1 MWLEREAHIL
11 GRLASS
17 SDGSRHALRNL
28 EFFNIPRDSGDVI
41 VLLLGH
47 PALRLLGRYLPPT
60 KINDLLLPDLSRT
73 GFARWRWGFDIMD
86 LASFLEFAIQATHR
100 IRAFSPLHTPKPTGR
115 CPNATRPLRCR
126 TVSRLLTYTRSLAP
140 NRTSDGVVGSTQVW
154 SLSGASDRHAQH
166 IVRLLPS
173 PHLRSRRKP
182 PPSRLGSP
190 AILFALWPTPSTPV
204 DVTTIESRVYM
215 HRTIE
220 TIRDAET
227 TLVKLLAKSK
237 GKEA

>member
-60 KINDLLLPDLSRT
+60 KINDLLLPDLSR
-73 GFARWRWGFDIMD
+73 ARPPSSHGDVYMMEISEEPGLLDGVGGFDIMD

-100 IRAFSPLHTPKPTGR
+100 IRAFSPLHTPNRLVAVERDTSASLS
-115 CPNATRPLRCR
+115 N
-126 TVSRLLTYTRSLAP
+126 VSRLLTYTRSLAP

-190 AILFALWPTPSTPV
+190 AILLSV
-204 DVTTIESRVYM
+204 KSRA
-215 HRTIE
+215 TGI
-220 TIRDAET
+220 
-227 TLVKLLAKSK
+227 AKY
-237 GKEA
+237 